1 MTAHAALRD
10 ATRQAHDRLDRR
22 FSALNLGAL
31 DEYGD
36 FLRAHAAAFLPV
48 ERALERHGAPTIL
61 PDWHDI
67 KRGEALQSDLA
78 ALGLRSPLQ
87 EEAPDFDKRP
97 ELLGGLYVL
106 EGSRLGGK
114 ILHKAAG
121 EGFPTRFLGS
131 RAPAGH
137 WRAFVGMLEEM
148 LNSGTDRAAAGAAAV
163 RTFECF
169 ELAARR
175 ILTK

>member
-22 FSALNLGAL
+22 FSALNLSAL
-31 DEYGD
+31 DDYAD
-36 FLRAHAAAFLPV
+36 FLRAHAAALLPV
-48 ERALERHGAPTIL
+48 ECSLERHGAPTLL

-78 ALGLRSPLQ
+78 TLGLCSPVQ
-87 EEAPDFDKRP
+87 EEAPDFDNRP

-121 EGFPTRFLGS
+121 EGFPTRFLAS

-137 WRAFVGMLEEM
+137 WRAFVGMLDEM
-148 LNSGTDRAAAGAAAV
+148 LKSDTDRAAAQASAV
-163 RTFECF
+163 RTFVCF